1 MNEPAVITFAE
12 IEVGQKA
19 HFEVRIS
26 EDLVARFAEVSGD
39 TNPLHMD
46 EAYATTT
53 SFGGRIAHGMLGA
66 SFFSKLVGM
75 HLPGRHALYLSQK
88 ISFRKPCRI
97 GMLVTVEG
105 EVLQKVT
112 AAKAVTLSTR
122 VLDEEG
128 VCLIDGEAM
137 VAMLV

>member
-53 SFGGRIAHGMLGA
+53 SFGGRIAHGML
-66 SFFSKLVGM
+66 
-75 HLPGRHALYLSQK
+75 
-88 ISFRKPCRI
+88 
-97 GMLVTVEG
+97 
-105 EVLQKVT
+105 T
-112 AAKAVTLSTR
+112 AIAR
-122 VLDEEG
+122 
-128 VCLIDGEAM
+128 
-137 VAMLV
+137 